1 MIRTAPLSPSTNY
14 ELVQEFHQRFQ
25 VPVAQRPALLDDG
38 TFMFR
43 FRFLCEELAELEKA
57 HNAGDVVGCL
67 DALADLLY
75 VAYGTADM
83 MGLPLDEA
91 FQIVHRANMKKERAA
106 SAAQSKR
113 GSQLDV
119 IKPVGW
125 EAPEPRLK
133 ALLVAAGLEA

>member
-1 MIRTAPLSPSTNY
+1 MTRSAPLQPRTNY
-14 ELVQEFHQRFQ
+14 ELVQEFHQKFE
-25 VPVAQRPALLDDG
+25 VPVAQAPTVLDNQV
-38 TFMFR
+38 FLFR

-83 MGLPLDEA
+83 MGLPMDEA
-91 FQIVHRANMKKERAA
+91 FQIVHRANMKKERAT

-113 GSQLDV
+113 GSKLDV
-119 IKPVGW
+119 IKPAGW

-133 ALLVAAGLEA
+133 ALLVAAGMG